1 MLHRWEPSAS
11 ATRRFAGLPS
21 TVADQKSNLLSLPS
35 LLDFLPAPDSEAS
48 FVELEEEC
56 TLEAVFQSG
65 SYDSFIVLNSDPLR
79 CAIEKVRPDVAR
91 GMKSNLHMT
100 VSFPGRRNLAGLSTG
115 FCDVLRRLPV
125 LLFVRKIYVGDGV
138 GSAVVYGINAPVRF
152 MTPMESNGRPAHLTL
167 FGNPAEKA
175 GRVLIGKKLE
185 LREPFI
191 QVCPGYMEALLKAQ
205 IKFTD
210 DLNRA
215 QQMAF
220 AKVRVLEQHL
230 GVIGPILS
238 RHVVPIQAAVRR
250 LLAQQ
255 KLVRLRN
262 PIVLQAAGRR
272 LLARRH
278 VAKIHNTRELQACLT
293 TGQHRAFV
301 TLVRLW
307 RKEIWRRDY
316 EYGMSMASG
325 WE

>member
-1 MLHRWEPSAS
+1 M
-11 ATRRFAGLPS
+11 
-21 TVADQKSNLLSLPS
+21 
-35 LLDFLPAPDSEAS
+35 
-48 FVELEEEC
+48 
-56 TLEAVFQSG
+56 
-65 SYDSFIVLNSDPLR
+65 
-79 CAIEKVRPDVAR
+79 
-91 GMKSNLHMT
+91 
-100 VSFPGRRNLAGLSTG
+100 
-115 FCDVLRRLPV
+115 
-125 LLFVRKIYVGDGV
+125 
-138 GSAVVYGINAPVRF
+138 
-152 MTPMESNGRPAHLTL
+152 
-167 FGNPAEKA
+167 
-175 GRVLIGKKLE
+175 LIGKKLE

-255 KLVRLRN
+255 KLMRLRN
-262 PIVLQAAGRR
+262 SIVLQAAGRR